1 MKSEVEIYEA
11 IARGW
16 CHDTNSSKEMDSL
29 LGEAIAIEV
38 LEVVRPLVAER
49 DALADRMA
57 AWIDRCCQ
65 QQERADKAEEARDE
79 WRRKSELMAQLAL
92 DEEQAKDQALAERDE
107 AQLARDLFQRQE
119 ADAIRYWQQALAEG
133 RLLREALLEWKF
145 VTQSMAGPDLIDAME
160 QGYEALNATPIV
172 AAEVERVRR
181 LEDEVELREC
191 KDNWLREALL
201 NKHEIRF
208 VDATPDD
215 GLPFRILRAYIDHT
229 SWADNT
235 LGIEPSSPL
244 CAELNQLQA
253 SRNRIIERALAELE
267 EGEG

>member
-1 MKSEVEIYEA
+1 MPDLTDADLEA
-11 IARGW
+11 MEQRHQGTL
-16 CHDTNSSKEMDSL
+16 DD
-29 LGEAIAIEV
+29 
-38 LEVVRPLVAER
+38 
-49 DALADRMA
+49 
-57 AWIDRCCQ
+57 
-65 QQERADKAEEARDE
+65 QERYGLGTRQIDDDIGTLIAALREAR
-79 WRRKSELMAQLAL
+79 R
-92 DEEQAKDQALAERDE
+92 ERDE

>member
-1 MKSEVEIYEA
+1 MKD
-11 IARGW
+11 AR
-16 CHDTNSSKEMDSL
+16 K
-29 LGEAIAIEV
+29 
-38 LEVVRPLVAER
+38 AEL
-49 DALADRMA
+49 DALAADLEPVQTELDASNA
-57 AWIDRCCQ
+57 AYQ
-65 QQERADKAEEARDE
+65 G
-79 WRRKSELMAQLAL
+79 
-92 DEEQAKDQALAERDE
+92 
-107 AQLARDLFQRQE
+107 
-119 ADAIRYWQQALAEG
+119 ALAEG

-145 VTQSMAGPDLIDAME
+145 ITQSMAGPDLIDAME